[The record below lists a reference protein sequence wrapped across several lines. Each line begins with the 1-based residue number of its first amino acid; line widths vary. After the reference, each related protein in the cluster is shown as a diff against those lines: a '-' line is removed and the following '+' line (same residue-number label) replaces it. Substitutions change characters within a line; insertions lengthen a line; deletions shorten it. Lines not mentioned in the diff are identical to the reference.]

1 MGIKE
6 FIKTLSIKEL
16 DHLLDRYECKT
27 PAGTNSDWVDKL
39 RNKYSDIIKKEIAER
54 ENIC

>member
-16 DHLLDRYECKT
+16 DHLLNRYEST
-27 PAGTNSDWVDKL
+27 PDHFDSWVHKL
-39 RNKYSDIIKKEIAER
+39 RNKYANIVKKEIAER